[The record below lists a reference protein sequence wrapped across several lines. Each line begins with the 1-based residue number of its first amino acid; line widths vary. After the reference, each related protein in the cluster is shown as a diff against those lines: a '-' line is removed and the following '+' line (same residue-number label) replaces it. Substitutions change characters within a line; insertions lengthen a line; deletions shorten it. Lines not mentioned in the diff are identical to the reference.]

1 MIDFGKTAEVCKE
14 EYEIYRDLIRALVLG
29 YKFDDSRTFQI
40 LDFLF
45 EKKRDALESYEY
57 YKEKGEN
64 K

>member
-1 MIDFGKTAEVCKE
+1 MIDFGKTAEECKKE
-14 EYEIYRDLIRALVLG
+14 MEIYRDLIKALVLG
-29 YKFDDSRTFQI
+29 YRFDDSRMLPI

-45 EKKRDALESYEY
+45 EKKRNALESYEY